1 MGKKYLIDSNI
12 LIEYAGNLFPKNTHS
27 ALSAI
32 VDDNFIISFITKIE
46 VLGHHSADKAWH
58 NFINQASILGADDN
72 IIEQTILLR
81 RDHKIKV
88 PDAIIAATALVNNY
102 TLLTRNI
109 TDFKRIP
116 DLKMENPWLWE
127 PDTDV
132 S

>member
-12 LIEYAGNLFPKNTHS
+12 LIEYAGNLFPKNIHS
-27 ALSAI
+27 ALSTI
-32 VDDNFIISFITKIE
+32 VDDDFIISFITKIE
-46 VLGHHSADKAWH
+46 VLGHYTADRAWH
-58 NFINQASILGADDN
+58 NFINLASIFGADDN

-109 TDFKRIP
+109 ADFKKIP
-116 DLKMENPWLWE
+116 NLKMENPWLWE